1 MSLFKQGV
9 EKILALIRLPNGTI
23 TDLPGT
29 ASGNVAVAISE
40 SSATITSSS
49 VGNIA
54 HDGIDAGNP
63 VKIGGRAQEPTAQ
76 PDEVADNDRV
86 DALYDRNGYM
96 RVRGDFNPQSAVI
109 NATASGD
116 NTIIASPGAGKR
128 IAVWSFYFVCEGTVL
143 VRWESGASGTALS
156 GQMSFK
162 NREGMTIAAGGIV
175 PLFVVAANT
184 LLNMELS
191 AAVLVQG
198 GVSYTVMDD

>member
-1 MSLFKQGV
+1 MSLFKQGI

-29 ASGNVAVAISE
+29 TAGNVAVSIE
-40 SSATITSSS
+40 ETNVTVTSSS
-49 VGNIA
+49 TGNVA
-54 HDGIDAGNP
+54 HDDPDSGNP
-63 VKIGGRAQEPTAQ
+63 VKIGGRAQEPTTQ

-86 DALYDRNGYM
+86 DALYDRNGYL

-109 NATASGD
+109 NATASGN

-128 IAVWSFYFVCEGTVL
+128 IAVWSFYFICEGTVL
-143 VRWESGASGTALS
+143 VRWESGASGTAIT

-162 NREGMTIAAGGIV
+162 NREGVSVSAGGIV
-175 PLFVVAANT
+175 PLFVVTANT

-191 AAVLVQG
+191 SAVLVQG
-198 GVSYTVMDD
+198 GISYTVIDD